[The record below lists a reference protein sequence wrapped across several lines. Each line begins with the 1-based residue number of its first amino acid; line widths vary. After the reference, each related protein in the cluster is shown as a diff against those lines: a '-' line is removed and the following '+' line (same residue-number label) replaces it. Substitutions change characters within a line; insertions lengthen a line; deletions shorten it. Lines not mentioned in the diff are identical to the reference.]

1 MPAST
6 NTNRQPSRQPARQPF
21 TTPERAVAYKRV
33 ARLRLQ
39 PSGGSLDREIVHGV
53 RASAGV
59 LSRIAM
65 IDEVR
70 GLFLTW
76 MICAHSMAL
85 IALPVGHPFQYLRPR
100 GWSTIGFVML
110 TGLALAMLNLRRPSL
125 PDGLDGALYR
135 RSLQIAAIA
144 VISNMAFLLMRTIV
158 DRSWSSQTTID
169 ILTLRAP
176 WSISAI
182 LLPTAALLAI
192 GPWLLRLTKRV
203 SAPAVALAT
212 LALTLLLDIAVM
224 TASSPRIQSVL
235 TFGTTDPGYF
245 SFPIFSFLRLA
256 LWGFGLGALLATPRI
271 SKHIFYASAV
281 GVVVLATQPWLTWS
295 HSMVAESRLLVVLGA
310 VSLAGFLPVLKRP
323 RAVLALLGRCGLLI
337 FLVHRVV
344 VQAGVHILGDTLTEG
359 WLAAS
364 LIGSTMLV
372 SLTLAYVRD
381 TRPRVRRILKQCGM

>member
-1 MPAST
+1 MPASR
-6 NTNRQPSRQPARQPF
+6 NTNRQPASTA
-21 TTPERAVAYKRV
+21 ERAVAYKRV

-39 PSGGSLDREIVHGV
+39 RSGGSLGREIVHGV
-53 RASAGV
+53 GASAGV
-59 LSRIAM
+59 LSRIRM

-85 IALPVGHPFQYLRPR
+85 IALPAGHPFQYLRPR

-110 TGLALAMLNLRRPSL
+110 SGLALALLNLRRPSL
-125 PDGLDGALYR
+125 PDLDGALYR

-144 VISNMAFLLMRTIV
+144 VVSNMAFLLMRTIV
-158 DRSWSSQTTID
+158 DRSWSGQTTID

-203 SAPAVALAT
+203 GAPVIAMAT
-212 LALTLLLDIAVM
+212 LALTLLLDVAVM

-281 GVVVLATQPWLTWS
+281 GVVLLATRPWVSWS
-295 HSMVAESRLLVVLGA
+295 PSIVAESRLLVVLGA
-310 VSLAGFLPVLKRP
+310 VSLAAFLPVLERP
-323 RAVLALLGRCGLLI
+323 RAALALLGRCGLLI
-337 FLVHRVV
+337 FLMHRIVL
-344 VQAGVHILGDTLTEG
+344 QAGVHILGDTFTGG
-359 WLAAS
+359 WLAAF

-372 SLTLAYVRD
+372 CLTLAHLRD
-381 TRPRVRRILKQCGM
+381 TWPHVGLSLKRCGM